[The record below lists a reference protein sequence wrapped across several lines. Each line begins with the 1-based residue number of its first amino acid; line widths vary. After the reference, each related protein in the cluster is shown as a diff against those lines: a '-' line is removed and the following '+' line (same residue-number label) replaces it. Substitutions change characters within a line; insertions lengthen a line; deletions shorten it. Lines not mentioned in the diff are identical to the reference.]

1 MEVFFSDW
9 LNLALRWAHMIAGI
23 GWIGTSFYFIGL
35 DVSLR
40 RRPGSREGVDG
51 SAWEVHGGG
60 FYHVEK
66 YSVAP
71 KELPED
77 LIWFKW
83 EAYITWVTGFALL
96 VVQYYFNAST
106 YLIDPGVADLAPWQA
121 IAISVASL
129 VAGWL
134 LYDGLCRSPIGRHTV
149 GLGLA
154 TFVLILAASY
164 LFTQIFSGRGALIHV
179 GAFIGTIM
187 AVNVFMIIIPGQ
199 KKVADALMRGE
210 VPDPRHGA
218 VAKQRSV
225 HNTYLTLPV
234 LLKMVSQHYPML
246 TGHPHSWILVG
257 LILVVGAVVRHA
269 FVRHEAGDALGKFAW
284 APAVAAVG
292 FAVALVMT
300 APTTDPAMAALDVSD
315 AEAQEIV
322 ATHCVNCH
330 SATPAHEGFDDPPK
344 DVAFDSLDEIR
355 RYGGLIEQQAITS
368 DTMPL
373 GNETGMTQEERRR
386 LGAWLIKQRGE

>member
-1 MEVFFSDW
+1 MEVFLSDW

-40 RRPGSREGVDG
+40 KRAGDKEGVLG

-60 FYHVEK
+60 FYHIEK
-66 YSVAP
+66 YAVAP
-71 KELPED
+71 KKMPGD
-77 LIWFKW
+77 LIWYKW
-83 EAYITWVTGFALL
+83 EAYLTWVTGFALL
-96 VVQYYFNAST
+96 AVQYYVHAST

-121 IAISVASL
+121 ILISVASL

-134 LYDGLCRSPIGRHTV
+134 IYDGLCRSPLGRHTV
-149 GLGLA
+149 ALGLA

-164 LFTQIFSGRGALIHV
+164 LFTQVFSGRGALIHV

-199 KKVADALMRGE
+199 KKTAEALMRGE
-210 VPDPRHGA
+210 DPDPRYGA

-234 LLKMVSQHYPML
+234 LLMMVSQHYPML
-246 TGHPHSWILVG
+246 TGHPHSWLLVG
-257 LILVVGAVVRHA
+257 LILMVGALVRHA
-269 FVRHEAGDALGKFAW
+269 FVRHEAGDALAKFVW
-284 APAVAAVG
+284 APGLAAVG
-292 FAVALVMT
+292 FAAALVMT
-300 APTTDPAMAALDVSD
+300 APRTDPALAALEVSD

-322 ATHCVNCH
+322 ATHCTNCH
-330 SATPAHEGFDDPPK
+330 SASPAHEGFDDPPK
-344 DVAFDSLDEIR
+344 DIAFDSLDEIR
-355 RYGGLIEQQAITS
+355 RYGGLIEQQAVAS

-373 GNETGMTQEERRR
+373 GNETGMTEEERKR